1 MSRWSCPL
9 NVFRIHAIATCNDT
23 RGVVLPLALFT
34 LMLLGALVA
43 TLLSVGAM
51 ESQISANLLR
61 GTQAFDLAE
70 AGAERAIAQFVANP
84 STVANVTWPG
94 STVNSLFT
102 AQALSGLPTALQ
114 NPGTYTV
121 TWQPVGPATVLIK
134 STGQSAAGKGNDK
147 QTVQVVV
154 TVPPGLPPYAILAD
168 DVQMSGSATVSGALG
183 AVHGNTNGSLTG
195 TTNMVVPCRSGA
207 LGSVQGNTN
216 DSITGTAHVSQTA
229 TSASATCTGCTDAA
243 RVGNVAGS
251 GPNKPTQTLP
261 TLSAL
266 DYKQYADYIL
276 GDDGTITD
284 GKTGALL
291 ATCGLKPGCTTG
303 PFAGWSRHQIGNP
316 GDWHYDATVAG
327 LAAGTTPPDGTYY
340 SSWELSIDS
349 SPGSSATP
357 WKATLITGSATLQ
370 GELEIG
376 GNPTIVPYYQDLLG
390 VGGATKLTGLTANL
404 TGTVI
409 STTKSRPRLPT
420 TAEPVV
426 MSGGTLK
433 GQILTD
439 GIIQVSGNAQIINNP
454 TSWSNFSAL
463 QVLSWIRV
471 PQ

>member
-1 MSRWSCPL
+1 MSRWSCPF

-84 STVANVTWPG
+84 STVGNAVLGGPTA
-94 STVNSLFT
+94 TLFT

-168 DVQMSGSATVSGALG
+168 NVQMSGSATVSGALG
-183 AVHGNTNGSLTG
+183 
-195 TTNMVVPCRSGA
+195 
-207 LGSVQGNTN
+207 SVQGNTN
-216 DSITGTAHVSQTA
+216 GSITGTAHVSQTA

-243 RVGNVAGS
+243 RVGTLAGS
-251 GPNKPTQTLP
+251 GPNKPVQTLP

-276 GDDGTITD
+276 QDDGTITD

-303 PFAGWSRHQIGNP
+303 PFAGWYQNKPTTEPGN
-316 GDWHYDATVAG
+316 WHYNATVAG

-349 SPGSSATP
+349 
-357 WKATLITGSATLQ
+357 
-370 GELEIG
+370 
-376 GNPTIVPYYQDLLG
+376 
-390 VGGATKLTGLTANL
+390 
-404 TGTVI
+404 
-409 STTKSRPRLPT
+409 
-420 TAEPVV
+420 
-426 MSGGTLK
+426 
-433 GQILTD
+433 
-439 GIIQVSGNAQIINNP
+439 
-454 TSWSNFSAL
+454 
-463 QVLSWIRV
+463 
-471 PQ
+471 